1 MKLYFSFG
9 YVQDDGKSSR
19 LYHMEQPL
27 TSNTL
32 HDIVD
37 SIKEILGTRG
47 KV

>member
-9 YVQDDGKSSR
+9 YVDEDNKSVR

-27 TSNTL
+27 TSIAL

>member
-37 SIKEILGTRG
+37 SIKNLLGGNGG
-47 KV
+47 K